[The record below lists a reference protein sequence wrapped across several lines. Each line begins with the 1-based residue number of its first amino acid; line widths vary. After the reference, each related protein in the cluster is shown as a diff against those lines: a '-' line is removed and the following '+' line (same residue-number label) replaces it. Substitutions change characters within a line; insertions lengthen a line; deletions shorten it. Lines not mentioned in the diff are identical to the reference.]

1 MGAWPAQCGPMQSPF
16 SLRRLVL
23 LAFMALPL
31 VAPPAASAAAPDP
44 DVLVIDV
51 EDEADP
57 FSRPDGSGYAN
68 DVVRAAYDAVGVK
81 VRLEV
86 VPYAR
91 CKARVLAAKVAA
103 CFSMSWEPDFAGR
116 LVFSE
121 RPLFSVHA
129 VLVTDQRRP
138 MDARQP
144 EDIRA
149 GTVVGIVNGYEY
161 PASVAALASRGVV
174 LEPTASEETNLRKLA
189 AGRIDAAVLMISTQ
203 PEDSPDRA
211 TLKGSKRYAPAM
223 TLGVMGSHIGFSVQ
237 HPDGDT
243 ARRQFDEG
251 LRRIRADGTL
261 AKIARRWR
269 ST

>member
-1 MGAWPAQCGPMQSPF
+1 MPSPF
-16 SLRRLVL
+16 FLRRLVL

-31 VAPPAASAAAPDP
+31 AASIRAAAADE
-44 DVLVIDV
+44 LVIDV

-68 DVVRAAYDAVGVK
+68 DVVRAAFHAVGVK
-81 VRLEV
+81 ARLEV

-91 CKARVLAAKVAA
+91 CKANVLGAKVAA
-103 CFSMSWEPDFAGR
+103 CFSMSWEPGFAGR
-116 LVFSE
+116 LAFSDV
-121 RPLFSVHA
+121 PLFSVHA
-129 VLVTDQRRP
+129 MLVSDLRRP
-138 MDARQP
+138 MSARRP
-144 EDIRA
+144 EDIPA

-161 PASVAALASRGVV
+161 PAAVAALASRGVV

-223 TLGVMGSHIGFSVQ
+223 TLGVMGSHIGFSLQ
-237 HPDGDT
+237 HRDGDA

-261 AKIARRWR
+261 ARIAKRWR
-269 ST
+269 SP

>member
-1 MGAWPAQCGPMQSPF
+1 MACP
-16 SLRRLVL
+16 
-23 LAFMALPL
+23 LA
-31 VAPPAASAAAPDP
+31 APSSAAESG
-44 DVLVIDV
+44 VLVIDV

-81 VRLEV
+81 ARLDV

-91 CKARVLAAKVAA
+91 CKANVLAAKVVA
-103 CFSMSWEPDFAGR
+103 CFSMSWEPGFAGW
-116 LVFSE
+116 LAFSE

-129 VLVTDQRRP
+129 VLVADPRRP
-138 MDARQP
+138 MAAKRP
-144 EDIRA
+144 EDIRP
-149 GTVVGIVNGYEY
+149 GTVIGIVNGYEY
-161 PASVAALASRGVV
+161 PPAVAALASRGAV

-189 AGRIDAAVLMISTQ
+189 AGRIDAAVLMVSTQ

-211 TLKGSKRYAPAM
+211 TLKGSKRYTPAM

-237 HPDGDT
+237 HPDGDA

-251 LRRIRADGTL
+251 LLRIRADGTL
-261 AKIARRWR
+261 AKIAKRWR
-269 ST
+269 SS